1 LNSYDAQNPGLDYRK
16 PTFHLLEVKSANPIT
31 GQPYRWE
38 YDLQLV
44 DIGDADLR
52 GTPAYEERGEQV
64 KGFNVLELD
73 NTVTNAGG
81 YDPDNIPDDFDVEP
95 ISGYVLGS
103 PVNAKADGTVKVVFL
118 FSAVNPIDGVCS

>member
-1 LNSYDAQNPGLDYRK
+1 MNPYDPQNPGVDFFK
-16 PTFHLLEVKSANPIT
+16 PSFQLLEIKTATAIT
-31 GQPYRWE
+31 GQSYRWE

-44 DIGDADLR
+44 DIDDADLR
-52 GTPAYEERGEQV
+52 DTPAYEDRGSQV

-81 YDPDNIPDDFDVEP
+81 YDPDNIPDDFDVKP
-95 ISGYVLGS
+95 VSGYVLGH
-103 PVNAKADGTVKVVFL
+103 PVNAKADGTVKIVFL